1 LNRLERVLEEA
12 RRKGRKALIIYVC
25 AGDPDLLATEHLV
38 PALAA
43 AGADVIELGV
53 PFSDP
58 LADGPTIQAASQ
70 RALQS
75 GTTLAGV
82 LGLVSRLR
90 QAGCEV
96 PLVLFGYL
104 NPILRMGLEPFIA
117 RAADAG
123 ADGLLVP
130 DLPLEESGALGL
142 LASARHLSLVLL
154 AAPTTPPER
163 LRLIGESTRGF
174 LYFVSVTGVTGA
186 RAALPE
192 VLPAK
197 LRAARAATSVPV
209 AVGFGISTPEQARA
223 LAAHADAVV
232 VGSALVDALHR
243 EGRDAALSLVRSL
256 ASAVRHASGA

>member
-12 RRKGRKALIIYVC
+12 RRRGRKALVTYLC
-25 AGDPDLLATEHLV
+25 AGDPDLASTERLV

-58 LADGPTIQAASQ
+58 LADGPTIQAASR
-70 RALQS
+70 RALDS

-82 LGLVSRLR
+82 LGLVTRLR
-90 QAGCEV
+90 QSGCQV
-96 PLVLFGYL
+96 PLVLFGYM
-104 NPILRMGLEPFIA
+104 NPIVRMGLEAFIA

-123 ADGLLVP
+123 ADAILVP
-130 DLPLEESGALGL
+130 DLPLEESGTLSQ
-142 LASARHLSLVLL
+142 LAEARQLSLVLL
-154 AAPTTPPER
+154 AAPTTPPGR
-163 LRLIGESTRGF
+163 LRLIGERTRGF
-174 LYFVSVTGVTGA
+174 LYFVSITGVTGA

-192 VLPAK
+192 DLPEK

-209 AVGFGISTPEQARA
+209 AVGFGISTPEQVRA

-232 VGSALVDALHR
+232 VGSALVAALHR
-243 EGRDAALSLVRSL
+243 EGSDAALALVRSL
-256 ASAVRHASGA
+256 ALALKPH